1 MPVVD
6 AADKLEQI
14 IREDGRYPRG
24 AYEFLFGG
32 LAYTVRMHHGEREA
46 DEPQHV
52 TGQALC
58 EGLRDLARARWGAL
72 APLVLQSW
80 NLNSTRDFGE
90 MVFLLVKHELM
101 GKQDSDR
108 IEDFDDVYDF
118 RGAFENYE
126 LKVDELEDDSPPH

>member
-24 AYEFLFGG
+24 AYEYLFAG
-32 LAYTVRMHHGEREA
+32 LAYTVRKLHGDREG

-52 TGQALC
+52 SGAALC
-58 EGLRDLARARWGAL
+58 EGLRDLACAKWGAL
-72 APLVLQSW
+72 APLVLHSW
-80 NLNSTRDFGE
+80 NLCGTRDFGE
-90 MVFLLVKHELM
+90 MVFLLVEHELM

-118 RGAFENYE
+118 KATFERYE
-126 LKVDELEDDSPPH
+126 LNIDQLNVDEHDD